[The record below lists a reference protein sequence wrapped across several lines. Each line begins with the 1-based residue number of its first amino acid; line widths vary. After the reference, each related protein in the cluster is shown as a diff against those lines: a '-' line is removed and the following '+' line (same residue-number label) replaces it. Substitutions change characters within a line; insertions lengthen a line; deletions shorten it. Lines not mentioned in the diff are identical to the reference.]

1 MDGISCE
8 YVKRINRVID
18 YVRNNLDQS
27 LKLDDLANIA
37 CFSTLHFHRI
47 FGALTGETVSQFTNR
62 SRLEKAARLLRDTK
76 LPITIIGLECGFSS
90 SATFS
95 RSFKNQYDKPPKLYR
110 NSGDFKNSKICKE
123 LFPGDEYVLP
133 MADEI
138 KEKLFQVE
146 VKNFPVWD
154 IGYIRVLNSYEGDRV
169 IQAFGKIIKWARDQ
183 NILDD
188 GVLFGMSIDDPL
200 VTPKKLYQYEVCI
213 ASKMPFECIEGMSRM
228 KLPAR
233 QYAVVRINGDIRMVA
248 TAWNYLYRGWL
259 IKSDYEPEH
268 APAIEVFL
276 NKEKALDWSNF
287 ELDLCLPVNKIH
299 KH

>member
-37 CFSTLHFHRI
+37 CFSTFHFHRI

-188 GVLFGMSIDDPL
+188 GVLFGMS
-200 VTPKKLYQYEVCI
+200 
-213 ASKMPFECIEGMSRM
+213 RM